1 MSRSGYYAWKKNR
14 ETRAER
20 KRLFDDDVRRV
31 FDSGEGVYGAG
42 RIRGML
48 RKEGSKA
55 SFDRVRDSMIRQGLK
70 SIHMKRRQR
79 SLTNSTK
86 ARGDGYENLVKG
98 IDIVRP
104 FQVLCS
110 DISYIRTHEGF
121 SYLCAVKDVASGL
134 ILSTSMS
141 DRMKADFVLDA
152 IRKALKSWKLPSD
165 TIFHSDRGSRYT
177 SSLVTGYLS
186 RNGIRQSFSGVGKPG
201 DNSWSESFFSVLK
214 KEAVHWVH
222 FRTRAEAREAMFAY
236 IESFYNTKRA
246 QKRLDY
252 LSPLQ
257 WLEDWYCKNSLEAA

>member
-1 MSRSGYYAWKKNR
+1 
-14 ETRAER
+14 
-20 KRLFDDDVRRV
+20 
-31 FDSGEGVYGAG
+31 
-42 RIRGML
+42 ML

-70 SIHMKRRQR
+70 SIRMKRRQR

-98 IDIVRP
+98 IDRVRP

-121 SYLCAVKDVASGL
+121 SYLCVVKDVASGL

-152 IRKALKSWKLPSD
+152 IRKALKSRKLPSD
-165 TIFHSDRGSRYT
+165 TIFHSDRGSRHT

-236 IESFYNTKRA
+236 IESFYTTKRA

>member
-1 MSRSGYYAWKKNR
+1 VSRSGYYAWKKSR
-14 ETRAER
+14 EAREER
-20 KRLFDDDVRRV
+20 RRRFDDDVRRV

-42 RIRGML
+42 RICGML
-48 RKEGSKA
+48 RKEGIKA
-55 SFDRVRDSMIRQGLK
+55 SFERVSDSMRRQGMK
-70 SIHMKRRQR
+70 SIHLKRRQR
-79 SLTNSTK
+79 ALTNSTK

-98 IDIVRP
+98 MEIVRP

-110 DISYIRTHEGF
+110 DISYIRTQEGF
-121 SYLCAVKDVASGL
+121 AYLCVVKDVASGT

-141 DRMKADFVLDA
+141 DRMEAEFVLDA
-152 IRKALKSWKLPSD
+152 IRKALKSWKLPSE

-222 FRTRAEAREAMFAY
+222 FRTRGEAFEAMFVY
-236 IESFYNTKRA
+236 IQGFYNTRRA
-246 QKRLDY
+246 QERLDY

-257 WLEDWYCKNSLEAA
+257 WLEDWYFKNSIEAA